1 MLYSVRVPP
10 SLRLLVVADDALA
23 RAGLRALAESA
34 GFAVS
39 GDTTDDDLA
48 GAAEDEAEALVW
60 DVGPSGTLD
69 GLRAAAAR
77 IPVVA
82 VLWSEGQAREA
93 LAAGARGVL
102 LRDGLEEQL
111 APAVHAA
118 VAGLVTVDP
127 SLADALGAPRARAAS
142 EVVEALTPR
151 ESEVLQLLAE
161 GLTNRRIGERLGISE
176 HTVKFHVNA
185 ILGKLGA
192 QTRGEAIAQAAR
204 LGLLLL

>member
-1 MLYSVRVPP
+1 V
-10 SLRLLVVADDALA
+10 LVVADDAIA

-34 GFAVS
+34 GFAVT
-39 GDTTDDDLA
+39 GDTTGEDLA
-48 GAAEDEAEALVW
+48 AGAEDEAEALLW
-60 DVGPSGTLD
+60 DVGSSGALD
-69 GLRAAAAR
+69 GLRAAATR
-77 IPVVA
+77 VPVVA
-82 VLWSEGQAREA
+82 VLWSEEQAREA

-111 APAVHAA
+111 GPAVHAA
-118 VAGLVTVDP
+118 VAGLVAVER
-127 SLADALGAPRARAAS
+127 SLADALGAARPQAAP

-185 ILGKLGA
+185 ILGKLA
-192 QTRGEAIAQAAR
+192 ARTRGEAIAQAAR